1 MADEPENIVLVML
14 RDIRAKLDE
23 HSTHFERMEA
33 RLGDVEKQLDD
44 HKTIVRCGCDR

>member
-23 HSTHFERMEA
+23 HSTHSS
-33 RLGDVEKQLDD
+33 G
-44 HKTIVRCGCDR
+44 